1 MDIDNLYLFT
11 GSEEPVIKTK
21 INRLVDELKKTSS
34 EVIKYDLEIINLRKV
49 ISDAITIP
57 FLTEQKILIL
67 RNPKMLASTVLSPD
81 VKEFISYLKK
91 SNPTTIIII
100 DATGIDIKN
109 DNPLYQVLM
118 KQAVINDVKKLED
131 IELGGIIIR
140 KLSINGVSI
149 KDDALRLLLTYLN
162 HNLVRTEQEIDKLSS
177 YAGNGGTITID
188 DIKLLINKDLD
199 DDIFSLA
206 RAVMTKNRQKVL
218 EIYHELS
225 LQTNDTLGLL
235 GMLSKTFTE
244 LLIASKLLLCGY
256 SNQDIATI
264 CNINKGR
271 AYYLVQDAKNFNDT
285 ELSTY
290 IKALADLDYKIKTG
304 IINKYVGLELLLLK
318 L

>member
-34 EVIKYDLEIINLRKV
+34 EVTKYDLEIINLRKV

-57 FLTEQKILIL
+57 FLTEQKIFIL
-67 RNPKMLASTVLSPD
+67 RNPKLLASSTETPEM
-81 VKEFISYLKK
+81 KEFINYLKK

-100 DATGIDIKN
+100 DATGIDIKS
-109 DNPLYQVLM
+109 DNPLYRVLM
-118 KQAVINDVKKLED
+118 KQAVINDVKRLED
-131 IELGGIIIR
+131 IELSGIVIR
-140 KLSINGVSI
+140 KLSINDVTI

-162 HNLVRTEQEIDKLSS
+162 HNLVRTEHEIEKLSS

-188 DIKLLINKDLD
+188 DVKLLVSKDLD

-206 RAVMTKNRQKVL
+206 RAVMSKNRQKVL

-235 GMLSKTFTE
+235 GMLSKAFTE
-244 LLIASKLLLCGY
+244 LLIASKLLLAGY
-256 SNQDIATI
+256 SNQDIATT

-271 AYYLVQDAKNFNDT
+271 AYYLVQDAKNFNET
-285 ELSTY
+285 ELSNY
-290 IKALADLDYKIKTG
+290 ITALADLDYKIKTG
-304 IINKYVGLELLLLK
+304 SINKYVGLELLLLK

>member
-290 IKALADLDYKIKTG
+290 IKALADLDFKIKTG

>member
-21 INRLVDELKKTSS
+21 INRLVDELKKVNS
-34 EVIKYDLEIINLRKV
+34 EVIKYDLEVVNIRKI

-57 FLTEQKILIL
+57 FLAEQKILIL
-67 RNPKMLASTVLSPD
+67 RNPKILFGTTETPEI
-81 VKEFISYLKK
+81 KEFVNYLKK
-91 SNPTTIIII
+91 SSPTTILII
-100 DATGIDIKN
+100 DATGIDIK
-109 DNPLYQVLM
+109 DDSPVYKVLM
-118 KQAVINDVKKLED
+118 KLAVINDVKKLED

-140 KLSINGVSI
+140 KLSISGVTI

-162 HNLVRTEQEIDKLSS
+162 HNLIRTEQEIEKLSL

-188 DIKLLINKDLD
+188 DVKLLVNKDLD

-206 RAVMTKNRQKVL
+206 RAVMTKDRKKVL

-235 GMLSKTFTE
+235 GMLSKAFTE
-244 LLIASKLLLCGY
+244 LLIASKLILAGY

-264 CNINKGR
+264 CNMNKGR
-271 AYYLVQDAKNFNDT
+271 AYYLVQDAKSFKMD
-285 ELSTY
+285 ELSNY
-290 IKALADLDYKIKTG
+290 ITALAELDYKIKTG
-304 IINKYVGLELLLLK
+304 LINKNFGMELLLLK

>member
-67 RNPKMLASTVLSPD
+67 RNPKMLASTILTPD

-100 DATGIDIKN
+100 DATGIDIKS
-109 DNPLYQVLM
+109 DSPLYQVLM
-118 KQAVINDVKKLED
+118 KQAVINDVKRLED

-140 KLSINGVSI
+140 KLSINGVTI

-188 DIKLLINKDLD
+188 DVKLLVNKDLD

>member
-11 GSEEPVIKTK
+11 GSEEPVIRTK
-21 INRLVDELKKTSS
+21 INRLVNDLKKINS
-34 EVIKYDLEIINLRKV
+34 EVIKFDLDLINLRKV
-49 ISDAITIP
+49 IASAITIP
-57 FLTEQKILIL
+57 FLADQKIFIL
-67 RNPKMLASTVLSPD
+67 RNPKMLFSINETPEI
-81 VKEFISYLKK
+81 KEFINYLKNP
-91 SNPTTIIII
+91 NPTTIIII

-109 DNPLYQVLM
+109 DSPVYKVLM
-118 KQAVINDVKKLED
+118 KLAIINDVKRLED

-162 HNLVRTEQEIDKLSS
+162 HNLVRTEEEIVKLSL
-177 YAGNGGTITID
+177 YAGTGGTITVND
-188 DIKLLINKDLD
+188 VKLLVNKDLD

-206 RAVMTKNRQKVL
+206 RAVMTKNRKKIL
-218 EIYHELS
+218 EIFHELS

-235 GMLSKTFTE
+235 GMLSKAFTE
-244 LLIASKLLLCGY
+244 LLIASKLIMAGY

-271 AYYLVQDAKNFNDT
+271 AYYLVQDAKGFNQD
-285 ELSTY
+285 ELSSY

-304 IINKYVGLELLLLK
+304 LIAKNVGMELLLLK